1 MHCKIILICLT
12 NIKDICNKYE
22 NILINL
28 FVLIYIL
35 WAELDF
41 I

>member
-12 NIKDICNKYE
+12 NIKDIFNKYE

>member
-12 NIKDICNKYE
+12 DIKDTFNKYE